1 MRSCFRYRP
10 ALIWEDKTVD
20 YLTPLIH
27 LGESEQLRPV
37 CARFHHDP
45 GWADIFACNFKTD
58 DHSMSLCEIPH
69 DRKKLHDHTGA
80 RLDLTVSGQRSKSL
94 PQISSQQTWPGLDTV
109 SVMVMGQRKPLLSM
123 VACPS
128 GHVTHSFLACDL
140 SISCWAEGSVTFSL
154 HPESWAL
161 PTSQSCPVPQNMTS
175 LSPSFP
181 CRSDERRVPYS
192 LVCDHRRD
200 CLDGSDETF
209 CKLIPCDW
217 KSQFQCLNKQVFC
230 AQPLTCNS

>member
-1 MRSCFRYRP
+1 
-10 ALIWEDKTVD
+10 
-20 YLTPLIH
+20 
-27 LGESEQLRPV
+27 
-37 CARFHHDP
+37 
-45 GWADIFACNFKTD
+45 
-58 DHSMSLCEIPH
+58 MSLCEIPH
-69 DRKKLHDHTGA
+69 DRKKPHDHTGA

-154 HPESWAL
+154 HPETWAL

-175 LSPSFP
+175 LPPSFP

-230 AQPLTCNS
+230 TQPLTCNSWTLAFHERNSVIPLDSIGWRLKH